1 MLHLRFSTAAI
12 TVSSCAPVNYLVP
25 MTSDAELNSPFPL
38 GIDPNKVL
46 PDLLKLRTKGAKP
59 CIPFSKHT

>member
-1 MLHLRFSTAAI
+1 
-12 TVSSCAPVNYLVP
+12 
-25 MTSDAELNSPFPL
+25 MTSDVELNSPYPL

-59 CIPFSKHT
+59 YIPFSKHT